1 MHALIRSIWPT
12 LWALSWGAFTL
23 DTVSEAVLKKFCY
36 SSRPQWNELGKL
48 TKVGTIKQRG
58 PVSLDERFGSDIW
71 SRLQG
76 KTVLDYGCGYGVD
89 VNSLT
94 EHGINAVGLEHRQDL
109 VEASPAVSKGEFVH
123 SSQTGPLA
131 GAFDCILSI
140 NSFEHC
146 LDPQSVL
153 ADMRRLLKPSGTVLI
168 TFSPPWLHPYGA
180 HCREMTPLPWVQ
192 LLFPERAIVRMRQQ
206 YYSEKPGTC
215 YEEVADGLAKMTIA
229 KFKRSIAESPF
240 KFMKLE
246 LIPIRKLRHLAKL
259 PLMQELLTSTVR
271 AELSIR

>member
-131 GAFDCILSI
+131 GAFDCILQLVRALSGPAKRVGRHGPPAEAI
-140 NSFEHC
+140 RNSSHN
-146 LDPQSVL
+146 LQPAMVTSL
-153 ADMRRLLKPSGTVLI
+153 RR
-168 TFSPPWLHPYGA
+168 
-180 HCREMTPLPWVQ
+180 PLPRDDTTAMGAIAIPRESHCADAPAVLQ
-192 LLFPERAIVRMRQQ
+192 RETGNLL
-206 YYSEKPGTC
+206 
-215 YEEVADGLAKMTIA
+215 
-229 KFKRSIAESPF
+229 
-240 KFMKLE
+240 
-246 LIPIRKLRHLAKL
+246 
-259 PLMQELLTSTVR
+259 
-271 AELSIR
+271 